1 MVLPA
6 LEGGGYSYELQV
18 DVGPRLGGGRHK
30 VDVLATSPDGKRFL
44 ISLKW
49 QQSSGTAEQKVPF
62 EAMCLADAILR
73 EPGRYTRA
81 YLVLGGEGWKLREF
95 YTGGGLKDHLVHGH
109 LVEVLTLEAFVA
121 RANRQAL

>member
-6 LEGGGYSYELQV
+6 LEGGGYSYKLQV

-95 YTGGGLKDHLVHGH
+95 YTGGGLKDHLVYGH